1 MVFIHWQRSIC
12 KNQNKMVTESSL
24 KQFSIFGNFV
34 WLQKDR
40 DQKMLCFAHVFY
52 STWTYKWGA
61 AAEALSV
68 SRWLSSEE
76 CREEKDW
83 RDLQD
88 SLLDL
93 PPVVKGE
100 PPGVFTD
107 TENDLSSSNF
117 DLVSSLAALD
127 RNTSSLPSILSTTS
141 PRLWTWKEKSGKRGY
156 LYSKFLWTTLLSFS
170 ATYIYTWLNI
180 ANSWPIICFQPV
192 AAVLR
197 RLFSTFFGSRD
208 QIVSKYLLFWHRKIN
223 SRG

>member
-141 PRLWTWKEKSGKRGY
+141 PRLWTWEKRIFILKVSLNNIIIFLRNLY
-156 LYSKFLWTTLLSFS
+156 LYLTEHCKLLANNLFPTRRSCAQKTLL
-170 ATYIYTWLNI
+170 NI
-180 ANSWPIICFQPV
+180 
-192 AAVLR
+192 LR
-197 RLFSTFFGSRD
+197 KQGSNRVNVFAFLT
-208 QIVSKYLLFWHRKIN
+208 QKN
-223 SRG
+223 